1 MKTMT
6 KDLKIASD
14 DAVSLIDEFY
24 NVQKTWADFMN
35 IIYKGQNINPNKN
48 EFVNLMNDRIRNSLS
63 TEFKIFGDKS
73 VRAIDGYAPSS
84 SIRNEVAQIF
94 IRAAQKILLKI

>member
-1 MKTMT
+1 
-6 KDLKIASD
+6 
-14 DAVSLIDEFY
+14 
-24 NVQKTWADFMN
+24 
-35 IIYKGQNINPNKN
+35 
-48 EFVNLMNDRIRNSLS
+48 MNDRIKNSLS

-94 IRAAQKILLKI
+94 IRAAKENGKRTSAGYLMLRASSNAELSVTPI